1 MMERWL
7 WHSRRLRREGPG
19 WPELMEYGLLA
30 LALAIPASA
39 APAQAAAQT
48 LAVTGTTVID
58 PLADAPLT
66 NGVVV
71 MENGRI
77 TAVGSADAVDVPAGT
92 EIIDARGKYVI
103 PGLMDA
109 NLHLYLNLD
118 LETLIKYEGRY
129 HDIVLEAAQL
139 TLKTGQTTIFD
150 TWGPLGAL
158 AKARDMIDA
167 GEAPGSRIYF
177 AGNIIGFDGPLST
190 DFRGEAAAHVSK
202 SFVRRT
208 NEAWEHGTGRDLMWM
223 TPDSVRTAIRRYT
236 DTGVDFLKYGSSSHV
251 EMFFIS
257 FSERVQRVI
266 VEEGHRAGMTVQTHT
281 TSVESLDMAIEA
293 GVDIITHGD
302 ISGPVVPIPM
312 ETVRKLVERDI
323 AVSVLPI
330 TQRRL
335 DALQKHNPDGTL
347 TPYMAVARENQARM
361 IEAGVS
367 MLLSTDAG
375 IKHPVLLAESGTIA
389 SDTVDQRTK
398 LGEGHFNAL
407 AALEELGMAPMEILR
422 SMTSHIARAYE
433 MEDEIGSLRPGMI
446 ADLVILDENPL
457 EAARNYRSIHAVIKD
472 GQRVDIDAL
481 PVAPII
487 SVLKPDS

>member
-1 MMERWL
+1 MI
-7 WHSRRLRREGPG
+7 SKFRRGSPG
-19 WPELMEYGLLA
+19 AA
-30 LALAIPASA
+30 LAMVLSGMA
-39 APAQAAAQT
+39 APTGSVAQT
-48 LAVTGTTVID
+48 VAVTGATVID

-77 TAVGSADAVDVPAGT
+77 TAVGAADAVDVPAGT

-129 HDIVLEAAQL
+129 HEIVLEAAQL
-139 TLKTGQTTIFD
+139 TLKTGQTTVFD

-177 AGNIIGFDGPLST
+177 AGNIIGFDGPLSR

-202 SFVRRT
+202 AFTNRT
-208 NEAWEHGTGRDLMWM
+208 NEAWENGTGRDLMWM
-223 TPDSVRTAIRRYT
+223 TPDSVRAEIREYT
-236 DTGVDFLKYGSSSHV
+236 GTGVDFLKYGSSSHV
-251 EMFFIS
+251 EMYFIS
-257 FSERVQRVI
+257 FSERVQHVI
-266 VEEGHRAGMTVQTHT
+266 VEEGHRAVMTVQTHT

-312 ETVRKLVERDI
+312 ETIRKLVERDI

-335 DALQKHNPDGTL
+335 EALQEHNPDGTL
-347 TPYMAVARENQARM
+347 TPYMAIGRENQARM

-375 IKHPVLLAESGTIA
+375 IKHPVLLAESPTIA

-422 SMTSHIARAYE
+422 SATSHIARAYE
-433 MEDEIGSLRPGMI
+433 MEDDIGSLQPGMV
-446 ADLVILDENPL
+446 ADLVILDANPL
-457 EAARNYRSIHAVIKD
+457 ETARHYRSIHAVIKD
-472 GQRVDIDAL
+472 GRRVNLDAL

-487 SVLKPDS
+487 SVLKPEG

>member
-1 MMERWL
+1 MIRKL
-7 WHSRRLRREGPG
+7 AGYVSL
-19 WPELMEYGLLA
+19 GLLVVW
-30 LALAIPASA
+30 A
-39 APAQAAAQT
+39 AVPLRLAAQS
-48 LAVTGTTVID
+48 LAVTGATLID
-58 PLADAPLT
+58 PLAEAPLDD
-66 NGVVV
+66 GVVV
-71 MENGRI
+71 MMDGRI
-77 TAVGSADAVDVPAGT
+77 TAVGPASAVDVPAGT
-92 EIIDARGKYVI
+92 SVIDARGKYVI

-129 HDIVLEAAQL
+129 HEIVLEAAQL
-139 TLKTGQTTIFD
+139 TLKSGQTTVFD
-150 TWGPLGAL
+150 TWGPLDPL
-158 AKARDMIDA
+158 AKARGMINA

-177 AGNIIGFDGPLST
+177 AGNIIGFDGPLSR
-190 DFRGEAAAHVSK
+190 DFRGEAAAHVSQA
-202 SFVRRT
+202 FVNRT
-208 NEAWEHGTGRDLMWM
+208 NEAWERGTGRDLMWM
-223 TPDSVRTAIRRYT
+223 TPDSVRAAIREYT
-236 DTGVDFLKYGSSSHV
+236 GTGVDFLKYGSSSHV
-251 EMFFIS
+251 EMYFIS
-257 FSERVQRVI
+257 FSERVQRAI

-312 ETVRKLVERDI
+312 ETMRKLVERDI

-335 DALQKHNPDGTL
+335 EALQEHNPDGTL
-347 TPYMAVARENQARM
+347 TPYMVVGRENQARM

-375 IKHPVLLAESGTIA
+375 IKHPVLLAESATIA

-422 SMTSHIARAYE
+422 SATSHIARAYE
-433 MEDEIGSLRPGMI
+433 LEGQIGSLQPEMI

-457 EAARNYRSIHAVIKD
+457 EGAGNYRSIHAVIKD
-472 GQRVDIDAL
+472 GRRVDLDAL

-487 SVLKPDS
+487 SVLKPEN